1 MKFLKYLQVFCLL
14 GASALVLAACSP
26 GVLDP
31 NGGTS
36 TASSSSSS
44 GKTKKMNYWDGD
56 LPLEAR
62 QSVQAFQRDEE
73 PKILEFR
80 RRLAEA
86 GGESGKRVA
95 SGRALRKG
103 MTILLDIL
111 KTRGS
116 CKAR

>member
-1 MKFLKYLQVFCLL
+1 MKSLKYLQSFCLL

-26 GVLDP
+26 SALEP

-36 TASSSSSS
+36 TASASS

-86 GGESGKRVA
+86 VA
-95 SGRALRKG
+95 LGRALRNG
-103 MTILLDIL
+103 MMILLAFL
-111 KTRGS
+111 KTLGS